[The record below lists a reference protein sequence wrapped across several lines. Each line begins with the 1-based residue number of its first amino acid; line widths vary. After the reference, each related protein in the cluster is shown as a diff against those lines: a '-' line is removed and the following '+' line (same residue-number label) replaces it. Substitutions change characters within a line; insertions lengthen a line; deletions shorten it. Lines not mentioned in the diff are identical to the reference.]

1 MELKYVVV
9 SSSLLRLVVCLLVLF
24 DSQVTSSCLRRE
36 DRFSIPP
43 GVQWKHR
50 PNQLLSFQEPQSN
63 VTVVLVG
70 CMHYNPISA
79 DRLISTIYGIAG
91 SGKLHS
97 VVLEMCSD
105 RWGAVRGLNLRKI
118 GMHRRAW
125 NKARSMGLAE
135 GRFRAHVARPNVTW
149 NPFILQ
155 SEMQVAEYLANAF
168 EAELILGDARISET
182 IKKLKH
188 SYAETLRQIL
198 NPFKWKKLIEKILKS
213 LFAVIG
219 GGIGFRDVFDPAIL
233 LSGPIAILR
242 YFIAAVKHRSIV
254 LVLFGFSFFH
264 LWMNGSSS
272 SR

>member
-1 MELKYVVV
+1 
-9 SSSLLRLVVCLLVLF
+9 
-24 DSQVTSSCLRRE
+24 
-36 DRFSIPP
+36 
-43 GVQWKHR
+43 
-50 PNQLLSFQEPQSN
+50 
-63 VTVVLVG
+63 
-70 CMHYNPISA
+70 
-79 DRLISTIYGIAG
+79 
-91 SGKLHS
+91 
-97 VVLEMCSD
+97 
-105 RWGAVRGLNLRKI
+105 
-118 GMHRRAW
+118 
-125 NKARSMGLAE
+125 
-135 GRFRAHVARPNVTW
+135 
-149 NPFILQ
+149 
-155 SEMQVAEYLANAF
+155 MQVAEYLANAF

-264 LWMNGSSS
+264 LWMNGATSDLAQINGMEKSANLIMSVWLGASSLFTILTLNAMITVLLDDRNRTLAKAIQRQCRLARS
-272 SR
+272 GEVVVAVLGMAHCSGVKKLMLRNNASADDLRLKN